1 MVIDPQLDYG
11 NKSSMRDEF
20 LITASKLLNVPRQAI
35 ALMPFRQMQI
45 HLLAKTEEEKTRI
58 LELIDSTSF
67 LTNMRLEMN
76 KIDKEIMIKSNG
88 EPEVD
93 FLTGI

>member
-20 LITASKLLNVPRQAI
+20 LVTASKLLNVPRQAV
-35 ALMPFRQMQI
+35 ALMPFNQMQI

-76 KIDKEIMIKSNG
+76 KIDKEIMIKSDG

>member
-1 MVIDPQLDYG
+1 MVIDAELEYG
-11 NKSSMRDEF
+11 NKKSLRDEF
-20 LITASKLLNVPRQAI
+20 LVTASKLLNVPRQAV
-35 ALMPFRQMQI
+35 ALMPFKQTHI

-67 LTNMRLEMN
+67 LTNMNLELY